1 MDAPLGS
8 VELQEAEEL
17 ERLRRRAY
25 GPDADIAGD
34 AAAQARLS
42 ELEAAHHRQTPPV
55 VDATARGLVME
66 RIPVPGSAEGSRSA
80 TRSVPPPLDA
90 AFAERQRA
98 AASVTGPDPAEG
110 PVADSGLVDGA
121 PSAPW
126 WRRRRWWVIAGGA
139 IAVLVLNTA
148 LVAGMAQL
156 LADGSSPIPTE
167 TATAETPPPVPAGLG
182 RTSYVPVPD
191 HVLALKSV
199 GAAADRPNDHHGT
212 LDALGIS
219 RDELTRYEDFQGP
232 VVRDL
237 HGIGLPLNVW
247 SGESR
252 SGMTCL
258 FVAVPEQGIRE
269 GNGAEG
275 CSPEGLDTITELRH
289 MTGDGFTQF
298 LLKDDHINVYV
309 YVRAPNPSGSQG

>member
-1 MDAPLGS
+1 
-8 VELQEAEEL
+8 LQ
-17 ERLRRRAY
+17 
-25 GPDADIAGD
+25 AG
-34 AAAQARLS
+34 
-42 ELEAAHHRQTPPV
+42 HHRQPP
-55 VDATARGLVME
+55 VDATAVGLVTE

-90 AFAERQRA
+90 AFAEHQRA
-98 AASVTGPDPAEG
+98 AAAVSGPDPAEA
-110 PVADSGLVDGA
+110 PVAYSGLVDGA

-126 WRRRRWWVIAGGA
+126 WRRRWWVIAGGA

-148 LVAGMAQL
+148 LVVGMAQL
-156 LADGSSPIPTE
+156 LADGSSPIPTDTS
-167 TATAETPPPVPAGLG
+167 TAKIPPVPNGFPQGL
-182 RTSYVPVPD
+182 YLPAPD

-199 GAAADRPNDHHGT
+199 GAAADRPNDQYGT

-237 HGIGLPLNVW
+237 HGMLGWPLNVW

-252 SGMTCL
+252 SGITCL
-258 FVAVPEQGIRE
+258 FVAVPEQGIRG
-269 GNGAEG
+269 GNSAEG

-289 MTGDGFTQF
+289 MTGDGFTRF
-298 LLKDDHINVYV
+298 LLEDDHIDVYV
-309 YVRAPNPSGSQG
+309 YVRAPDPSESQG